1 MASPESRTSNLPAQE
16 AGLRLDVATPE
27 QLLISQQVE
36 MVTAPGSEGE
46 FGVLPGHCPFF
57 TSLRQGTLR
66 YEVGGRTTEIS
77 ISGGFAHVADNHVI
91 ILADS
96 VITS

>member
-66 YEVGGRTTEIS
+66 YEVGGRATEIS

-96 VITS
+96 VI